1 MVGSFLA
8 MLLTALLYLGAPRA
22 RGTAAQDPASA
33 FHVDTCDA
41 SIWDHVYHGTF
52 ATAKDRLTV
61 IDACITVT
69 GTVEAAFRDAD
80 GDRHIRLRVDAK
92 YKKLLNARNML
103 REKGFLVAEPVCELN
118 VTQKDTL
125 QEGVCQNFH
134 PNLYR
139 TSMHGKHVSIT
150 GAYIE
155 DQSPNHGWREIH
167 PVTSITVIN

>member
-1 MVGSFLA
+1 MVESLLA
-8 MLLTALLYLGAPRA
+8 VLLTGLLYLGAPGLGA
-22 RGTAAQDPASA
+22 RAAQDPSSA
-33 FHVDTCDA
+33 FHADSCDA
-41 SIWDHVYHGTF
+41 SIWNHVYHGTF

-61 IDACITVT
+61 INSCITVT
-69 GTVEAAFRDAD
+69 GTVEAALREAD

-103 REKGFLVAEPVCELN
+103 GEKGFLVVEPVCELT
-118 VTQKDTL
+118 VTQPDTL

-139 TSMHGKHVSIT
+139 TSMHGKHVSVT

>member
-1 MVGSFLA
+1 MIDSLLAILAVFLNLA
-8 MLLTALLYLGAPRA
+8 GPHYRTP
-22 RGTAAQDPASA
+22 QDPASA
-33 FHVDTCDA
+33 FHATTCDA
-41 SIWDHVYHGTF
+41 SLWNHVYHGTF

-61 IDACITVT
+61 IDSCITVT
-69 GTVEAAFRDAD
+69 GTIEAALGEID
-80 GDRHIRLRVDAK
+80 GDRHIRLRVDPQFK
-92 YKKLLNARNML
+92 NLLNARNMTG
-103 REKGFLVAEPVCELN
+103 EKGFLVVEPVCELP
-118 VTQKDTL
+118 VTQPDTL

-150 GAYIE
+150 GPYIE

>member
-1 MVGSFLA
+1 MVES
-8 MLLTALLYLGAPRA
+8 LLVALLSVVFSLGAPGPSGR
-22 RGTAAQDPASA
+22 AAQDPASA
-33 FHVDTCDA
+33 FHADTCDA
-41 SIWDHVYHGTF
+41 SIWNHVYHGTF
-52 ATAKDRLTV
+52 GTAKDRLTV

-69 GTVEAAFRDAD
+69 GTVEAALGEAD
-80 GDRHIRLRVDAK
+80 GDRHIRLRVDTK

-103 REKGFLVAEPVCELN
+103 GEKGFLVIEPVCELK
-118 VTQKDTL
+118 VTQADTL
-125 QEGVCQNFH
+125 QEGVCQNFQ

-139 TSMHGKHVSIT
+139 TSMHGKHVSVT